1 MGRRRGG
8 FHRRLVDT
16 RDIRQRFLIICE
28 GETEKVYF
36 EGFHAPHV
44 VMRVK
49 SGDSDPLRLVVQA
62 RDHQRRERDAFD
74 QIWCVFD
81 RDVVPV
87 ERFSRALQEAEESA
101 IHIAYSN
108 PAFELWFL
116 LHFETCGALTRQ
128 DSIQRLGRWLK
139 RPYKKGDF
147 RLYEALEARQEEAV
161 DRATRL
167 LANYHFRNPTADNP
181 STTVH
186 LLVQELRRFSRPL

>member
-128 DSIQRLGRWLK
+128 DSIQRLGRWLVIAK
-139 RPYKKGDF
+139 SVVDDP
-147 RLYEALEARQEEAV
+147 ALHWPAKFLGKPRTLVLESTNQ
-161 DRATRL
+161 L
-167 LANYHFRNPTADNP
+167 LHEIYG
-181 STTVH
+181 
-186 LLVQELRRFSRPL
+186 